1 MSKYHTVTSPVLLT
15 PPQLSAFPPPMRKVL
30 LQAVTLEDPRHIHR
44 MSPVVAN
51 LAWMPGGKAVMR
63 TETCGTSQV
72 TPGSFMEICCV
83 AYVTKHGDKIL
94 KNAVWHPIPW
104 ESKHI
109 FSSNPQCVDGNSPR
123 FGYLN
128 DYGSEKYRWICCMH
142 TNTNICNIIYIPYIY
157 TYDL

>member
-1 MSKYHTVTSPVLLT
+1 
-15 PPQLSAFPPPMRKVL
+15 
-30 LQAVTLEDPRHIHR
+30 
-44 MSPVVAN
+44 
-51 LAWMPGGKAVMR
+51 MPGGKAVMR

-83 AYVTKHGDKIL
+83 AYVTKHGDKI
-94 KNAVWHPIPW
+94 KK
-104 ESKHI
+104 SKRYGILCLENPNI
-109 FSSNPQCVDGNSPR
+109 FSQNPQCVDGNSLR

-142 TNTNICNIIYIPYIY
+142 TNTNICNIIYIPYNIYIY